1 MYTSCTPRKDTQE
14 NWVNSLNGPSHHLI
28 YHFQKKAK
36 DLGWGWDE
44 GWGRYE
50 RLLGK
55 AQWTRVRFLCKFKS
69 SIRVSRDLK
78 SSFSFHSRERERHP
92 KKKKKM
98 EIFLININ
106 VSCER
111 ITSIW
116 FSEGLKCLLVLKNN
130 QPKISLIQKAYILRW
145 QILLAFSILFWLTVV
160 YCVEITMG

>member
-92 KKKKKM
+92 KKKKK
-98 EIFLININ
+98 NGD
-106 VSCER
+106 
-111 ITSIW
+111 
-116 FSEGLKCLLVLKNN
+116 FSYKYKCLLRKNN
-130 QPKISLIQKAYILRW
+130 FYLVFRGSQMSA
-145 QILLAFSILFWLTVV
+145 SS
-160 YCVEITMG
+160 